1 MDKINVIYDMLEG
14 QRLYRKSFVDD
25 LITEE
30 KKYKILIILMK
41 RANIDSIGT
50 YNIEKEVI
58 RLQKIREMSQTLE
71 LKDPDI
77 SEQFRDI
84 WENSLRMLLDHDK
97 GAIDV
102 KQSVDFYLQKYR
114 GMIHIGNIAD
124 INLDKLELDKLK
136 IKYMTK
142 NRR

>member
-41 RANIDSIGT
+41 QANIDSNGT

-58 RLQKIREMSQTLE
+58 MLQKIREMSQTLE
-71 LKDPDI
+71 LKNPDI
-77 SEQFRDI
+77 SEQFRNI
-84 WENSLRMLLDHDK
+84 WENSLWMLLNHDK

-102 KQSVDFYLQKYR
+102 KQWVDFHLQKYR

-142 NRR
+142 KRR